1 MKVKAKAE
9 KKTANSAI
17 ELMELHDREFVDCA
31 YWTLLGRAADLDG
44 LAHYRGHLRRGT
56 PKAQLLWHL
65 ARSGEGQA
73 HGASLPGLKAV
84 FRLYRRARLPLFGW
98 FFVLVGQ
105 AEGTSRAA
113 RRRRA
118 LENSIWAVEQD
129 LNRRFDRIEARME
142 ELMAAG
148 PASARHGNDLPLAD
162 QPFTRR
168 AHALFDAL
176 SDIMPT
182 VSPEN

>member
-1 MKVKAKAE
+1 MKVKAKGE
-9 KKTANSAI
+9 KRSANTAAA
-17 ELMELHDREFVDCA
+17 LMELHDREFVDCA
-31 YWTLLGRAADLDG
+31 YWTLLGRAADPDG

-56 PKAQLLWHL
+56 PKAQLLWQL
-65 ARSGEGQA
+65 AGSGEGKA

-84 FRLYRRARLPLFGW
+84 FRRYNRARLPLIGW
-98 FFVLVGQ
+98 LFVLAGQ
-105 AEGTSRAA
+105 AEGRSRSA

-148 PASARHGNDLPLAD
+148 PTSARQDIKLPLAD
-162 QPFTRR
+162 QSVTRR
-168 AHALFDAL
+168 AHTLFDAL

-182 VSPEN
+182 VSPEI

>member
-1 MKVKAKAE
+1 MKVKAKGE
-9 KKTANSAI
+9 KRTADSAGA
-17 ELMELHDREFVDCA
+17 LMELHDREFVDCA
-31 YWTLLGRAADLDG
+31 YWTLLGRAADPDG

-56 PKAQLLWHL
+56 PKAQLLWQL
-65 ARSGEGQA
+65 ARSDEGQA

-98 FFVLVGQ
+98 FIVLAGQ
-105 AEGTSRAA
+105 AEGRSRAA
-113 RRRRA
+113 RRHRA

-142 ELMAAG
+142 DLMAAG
-148 PASARHGNDLPLAD
+148 PSNAGQGNELPLAD
-162 QPFTRR
+162 PSVTRR

-176 SDIMPT
+176 CDIMPP
-182 VSPEN
+182 VNPEI